1 MGLLIKENNIKKV
14 IENLDKEKTITSVA
28 GDVAIELEKK
38 IEDIISSGIKRAK
51 ANNRR
56 TLLGRDLWN
65 EKETL
70 SLHPFRNFNNYCNFF
85 YSFINS
91 KFPS

>member
-56 TLLGRDLWN
+56 TLLGRDL
-65 EKETL
+65 
-70 SLHPFRNFNNYCNFF
+70 
-85 YSFINS
+85 
-91 KFPS
+91 